1 MQRMTFILARLVP
14 FAAARGL
21 LAALVVSVVVV
32 AGARADEPVRVAVLS
47 DGVALGQ
54 GPLAKLDSWPIQLA
68 RMLGNGYVV
77 GNFSRGSM
85 SLSPRSD
92 RYALTL
98 PEWAKLREFQPNIV
112 LVGLGASDAVDSSF
126 KAGPHIADGLDA
138 IIAGLKA
145 LPGNPKVYLC
155 LPPPA
160 AADWRRAGTY
170 NIAIDEVLKVLN
182 AAGARHGIPTIDTRA
197 PVSGNDEHL
206 VSGFLPDTQA
216 SQKIARV
223 VAKTLT
229 GTEPAAEI
237 GPYRGVGPTGPLVAT
252 SFVRAGANERA
263 LGGEGWQTKDGELR
277 RIGSG
282 VKGLLAP
289 IDTGTGD
296 FRMKATIRIDPSSKA
311 APRFGLDQNWLWLE
325 TTKGL
330 VATEGALYKAK
341 PVMLKAAG
349 AAKRG
354 EWFDVEI
361 RRSGMELEFVSGGEV
376 LLATLAPRQRFGL
389 FVFDPNGA
397 DVSLKDWTVEVE
409 PSQTPSPISVPST
422 KP

>member
-1 MQRMTFILARLVP
+1 MQRMTLILARLVP
-14 FAAARGL
+14 LAAVRGL
-21 LAALVVSVVVV
+21 LTALVVSVVVV
-32 AGARADEPVRVAVLS
+32 AGARADEPVHVAVLS

-54 GPLAKLDSWPIQLA
+54 GPLAKLDAWPIQLS
-68 RMLGNGYVV
+68 RMLGKGYLVS
-77 GNFSRGSM
+77 NFSRGSM
-85 SLSPRSD
+85 SLSARSD
-92 RYALTL
+92 RYAMTL
-98 PEWAKLREFQPNIV
+98 PEWSKLREFQPSIV

-145 LPGNPKVYLC
+145 LPGNPKIYLC

-170 NIAIDEVLKVLN
+170 NVAIEEVLKVIN
-182 AAGARHGIPTIDTRA
+182 AAGVRHDIPVIDTRT

-216 SQKIARV
+216 SQRIARA
-223 VAKTLT
+223 VAATLS
-229 GTEPAAEI
+229 GKEPDADV
-237 GPYRGVGPTGPLVAT
+237 GPYRGTGPAGGLVPT
-252 SFVRAGANERA
+252 TFVRAGANERA

-296 FRMKATIRIDPSSKA
+296 FRMKATIRIDPSSKSV
-311 APRFGLDQNWLWLE
+311 PRFGLDQNWLWME

-330 VATEGALYKAK
+330 VAAEGPLYRTK
-341 PVMLKAAG
+341 PVIIKAAG

-361 RRSGMELEFVSGGEV
+361 RRSGMDLEFVAGGEAIV
-376 LLATLAPRQRFGL
+376 TTLAPRQRFGL
-389 FVFDPNGA
+389 FIFDSNGA
-397 DVSLKDWTVEVE
+397 DVALKDWIVEVE
-409 PSQTPSPISVPST
+409 PSQAPSPISVPAT